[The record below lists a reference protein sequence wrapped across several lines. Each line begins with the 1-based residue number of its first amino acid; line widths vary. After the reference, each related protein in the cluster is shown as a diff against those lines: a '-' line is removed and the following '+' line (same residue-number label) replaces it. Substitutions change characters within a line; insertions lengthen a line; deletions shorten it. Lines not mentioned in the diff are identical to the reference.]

1 MHSTHRQIMG
11 SLLTAA
17 KRSSSIPI
25 RNNLGPLSFRNNAA
39 PSLIASSSAQHSFL
53 SSSREYSSM
62 SQKFSRWVAQM
73 STSAAK
79 HHANLQPQTVLPP
92 GKSTAEL
99 QVELHSLRQVQ
110 EHKELVQQGSWTM
123 IDLHDMLPLEG
134 KPHHL
139 TAGTLRGDRML
150 NVAPLAFMSK
160 DFTSVTVFFHLGRSL
175 CGHDK
180 VIHGGMIASVL
191 DEVTWMAAIP
201 SMPGKAGYTANLNVN
216 YRKRVSADT
225 FVMIKGEFKQV
236 EGRKGWS
243 KATIYDVEEESVLAD
258 GTALFV
264 SPFKPETSK

>member
-1 MHSTHRQIMG
+1 MPSQRQIMG

-25 RNNLGPLSFRNNAA
+25 CNNLIPLSFRNNAA
-39 PSLIASSSAQHSFL
+39 PSISSSSAQHSFL

-62 SQKFSRWVAQM
+62 SQRFSCWVAQM
-73 STSAAK
+73 STTAAN
-79 HHANLQPQTVLPP
+79 HYANLQPQTVLPP

-99 QVELHSLRQVQ
+99 QVELHNLRQVQ
-110 EHKELVQQGSWTM
+110 ELKELVRQGSWTM
-123 IDLHDMLPLEG
+123 TDLHEMLPLEG

-139 TAGTLRGDRML
+139 TAGTLRGDRMM

-160 DFTSVTVFFHLGRSL
+160 DSVSVTVFFHLGRSL

-180 VIHGGMIASVL
+180 VIHGGMIASLL

-201 SMPGKAGYTANLNVN
+201 SMPGKSGYTANLNVN

-225 FVMIKGEFKQV
+225 FVMVKGEFKQA

-243 KATIYDVEEESVLAD
+243 KATIYDVEEEDVLAD

-264 SPFKPETSK
+264 SPFKAEASE

>member
-1 MHSTHRQIMG
+1 MG

-17 KRSSSIPI
+17 KRCRPCAIPI
-25 RNNLGPLSFRNNAA
+25 RTNNTFIPLPFRNNAA
-39 PSLIASSSAQHSFL
+39 PSLISAQHYPSV
-53 SSSREYSSM
+53 SSREYSSSSL
-62 SQKFSRWVAQM
+62 SQKFSRWVAMM

-79 HHANLQPQTVLPP
+79 HRALPQTVLPP

-110 EHKELVQQGSWTM
+110 ALKELVQQGSWTM

-139 TAGTLRGDRML
+139 TAGTLRGDKML

-160 DFTSVTVFFHLGRSL
+160 DFKDVVVFFHLGRSL

-216 YRKRVSADT
+216 YRKRVSAET
-225 FVMIKGEFKQV
+225 FVMVKGEFKQV

-243 KATIYDVEEESVLAD
+243 KATIYDVEDESVLAD

-264 SPFKPETSK
+264 SPFKPEEATASK

>member
-1 MHSTHRQIMG
+1 M
-11 SLLTAA
+11 
-17 KRSSSIPI
+17 
-25 RNNLGPLSFRNNAA
+25 
-39 PSLIASSSAQHSFL
+39 
-53 SSSREYSSM
+53 
-62 SQKFSRWVAQM
+62 M

-79 HHANLQPQTVLPP
+79 HHAVLPQTVLPP

-110 EHKELVQQGSWTM
+110 ALKELVQQGSWTM

-160 DFTSVTVFFHLGRSL
+160 DFKDVVVFFHLGRSL

-191 DEVTWMAAIP
+191 
-201 SMPGKAGYTANLNVN
+201 GKLFM
-216 YRKRVSADT
+216 SA
-225 FVMIKGEFKQV
+225 
-236 EGRKGWS
+236 
-243 KATIYDVEEESVLAD
+243 Y
-258 GTALFV
+258 LFLLR
-264 SPFKPETSK
+264 E